1 LNAPHVF
8 RAPRQTALP
17 LDAADPAVV
26 ALLASLQTRI
36 DLLQARVAGLE
47 DSLAIPPA
55 VELLE
60 LAAYGWVQRL
70 AATVAD
76 EWGVSAAELVSARRT
91 DVLIRPRFVLIWLMK
106 QVSPMSLPQ
115 IGRLVG
121 NRDHTTVM
129 YSLRRVDDWRRR
141 DEVMRDI
148 TDRMLLIAR
157 RIHAEHTIKPVLPA
171 LKGGAE

>member
-1 LNAPHVF
+1 VNAPHVF

-17 LDAADPAVV
+17 LDAVDPAVV
-26 ALLASLQTRI
+26 ALLSSLQTRI

-47 DSLAIPPA
+47 DSLASPPA

-70 AATVAD
+70 AATVAE

-91 DVLIRPRFVLIWLMK
+91 EILIRPRFALIWLMK
-106 QVSPMSLPQ
+106 QVSSMSLPQ

-121 NRDHTTVM
+121 NRDHTTIM
-129 YSLRRVDDWRRR
+129 HALRRVEAWRQR

-148 TDRMLLIAR
+148 TDRMLVIAR
-157 RIHAEHTIKPVLPA
+157 RIHAEQTVKPAPTA
-171 LKGGAE
+171 PEGGEE

>member
-1 LNAPHVF
+1 MNAPHVF
-8 RAPRQTALP
+8 RTPRQTAMP
-17 LDAADPAVV
+17 LHSVDPAVV

-47 DSLAIPPA
+47 HSLASPPA

-76 EWGVSAAELVSARRT
+76 EWGVSAAELISARRAEI
-91 DVLIRPRFVLIWLMK
+91 LIRPRFTLIWLMR

-129 YSLRRVDDWRRR
+129 HALRRVDDWRRK

-148 TDRMLLIAR
+148 TDRMQVIAR
-157 RIHAEHTIKPVLPA
+157 RIHAEHTVKPVPTA
-171 LKGGAE
+171 PVGGAE